1 MANPLLYSPINPQF
15 FQPLLPGFTNHLDI
29 PVAFFLKY
37 LVGTNVGKTA
47 ELRSD
52 ASEMTWKV
60 KIDGRRLS
68 NGWEDFTIAHDLRV
82 GDIVVFRQEG
92 ELVFHVTAL
101 GPSCCEIQYGED
113 TLEEDKI
120 ENVSSK
126 KKSLKRE
133 AESAPDNSLDSCFV
147 ATVTG
152 SNLKRDTLYIP
163 KEFALSNGLMNK
175 YQIVLMNEEGE
186 SWKIDLRREAY
197 NYGRFYMR
205 RGWRSFCIANGKKP
219 GDVFAF
225 RLVKNEETPVI
236 QLFPMTIEDLDKL
249 QSLPRHKIRKTEA
262 APSSPDLSSFVAT
275 VTASNLSRDRLYL
288 PKTFIMSNGL
298 LKKFQM
304 CLMNEEGESWTIDV
318 KHEAH
323 TGRFLTI
330 RGWRRFCVANGKK
343 PGDLLKFKLVHN
355 EETPVLQLLPLK
367 SEDLHKLDPSNDTRH
382 GQSLEVTK
390 KEFLGTE
397 ATENEF
403 LGAEVYRNDSFKAS
417 EKDTLPF
424 AEPINEDNLPF
435 EFMKGNGIKKAGKI
449 TMVDRY
455 DAKWRTSLLMD
466 KIGAMSLG
474 RGSKGF
480 CEVNGVE
487 MNESFVLE
495 LIWEDT
501 VPLLNACDIRDKPM
515 PSNNDINKIDQLERV
530 KNVRKNS
537 SQSEAGSS
545 SSDNSSFVALVKAS
559 NLKEDALYLP
569 QDCTSSNGLNKKCRK
584 IFLTDGG
591 DRSWEMDLKF
601 DKNLDSFCITRGWRH
616 FCDENGKKVGS
627 FFVFELT
634 IKEETPLLYFP
645 PSQSIIKYKKL
656 PNQERF
662 VTVRL
667 VPDCLRNK
675 RLYLSRRFLKNN
687 GLGEPK
693 MVTLVGTDGTRILAN
708 LLRESTGRMSL
719 GRGWVDFA
727 KANRLKIGEYFTL
740 ESIWEND
747 SPILSLYGTNTSK
760 SDKRKRREN
769 FPVACEKEYVS
780 TEARNRNEPEKDKNT
795 EEMINQASLSENRLV
810 ITLVPEDVEA
820 GMLRLPSH
828 FMKANG
834 IDKDVVGDTFVNLMA

>member
-1 MANPLLYSPINPQF
+1 MLF
-15 FQPLLPGFTNHLDI
+15 
-29 PVAFFLKY
+29 
-37 LVGTNVGKTA
+37 
-47 ELRSD
+47 
-52 ASEMTWKV
+52 
-60 KIDGRRLS
+60 
-68 NGWEDFTIAHDLRV
+68 
-82 GDIVVFRQEG
+82 
-92 ELVFHVTAL
+92 
-101 GPSCCEIQYGED
+101 
-113 TLEEDKI
+113 
-120 ENVSSK
+120 NVS
-126 KKSLKRE
+126 
-133 AESAPDNSLDSCFV
+133 
-147 ATVTG
+147 
-152 SNLKRDTLYIP
+152 
-163 KEFALSNGLMNK
+163 
-175 YQIVLMNEEGE
+175 
-186 SWKIDLRREAY
+186 
-197 NYGRFYMR
+197 
-205 RGWRSFCIANGKKP
+205 
-219 GDVFAF
+219 
-225 RLVKNEETPVI
+225 
-236 QLFPMTIEDLDKL
+236 
-249 QSLPRHKIRKTEA
+249 
-262 APSSPDLSSFVAT
+262 
-275 VTASNLSRDRLYL
+275 
-288 PKTFIMSNGL
+288 
-298 LKKFQM
+298 
-304 CLMNEEGESWTIDV
+304 
-318 KHEAH
+318 
-323 TGRFLTI
+323 
-330 RGWRRFCVANGKK
+330 
-343 PGDLLKFKLVHN
+343 
-355 EETPVLQLLPLK
+355 
-367 SEDLHKLDPSNDTRH
+367 
-382 GQSLEVTK
+382 
-390 KEFLGTE
+390 
-397 ATENEF
+397 
-403 LGAEVYRNDSFKAS
+403 
-417 EKDTLPF
+417 
-424 AEPINEDNLPF
+424 
-435 EFMKGNGIKKAGKI
+435 
-449 TMVDRY
+449 
-455 DAKWRTSLLMD
+455 
-466 KIGAMSLG
+466 
-474 RGSKGF
+474 
-480 CEVNGVE
+480 
-487 MNESFVLE
+487 
-495 LIWEDT
+495 
-501 VPLLNACDIRDKPM
+501 ACDIRDKPM
-515 PSNNDINKIDQLERV
+515 PSNNHINKIDQLERV

-616 FCDENGKKVGS
+616 FCDENG
-627 FFVFELT
+627 
-634 IKEETPLLYFP
+634 
-645 PSQSIIKYKKL
+645 KKL

-834 IDKDVVGDTFVNLMA
+834 IDKVGKIYMLGINEMEWWWGDLLTRDGIVSVGCGWRYFCESNGVKIGKFFTLEYMYKYDTRPVLKFCPKSGK